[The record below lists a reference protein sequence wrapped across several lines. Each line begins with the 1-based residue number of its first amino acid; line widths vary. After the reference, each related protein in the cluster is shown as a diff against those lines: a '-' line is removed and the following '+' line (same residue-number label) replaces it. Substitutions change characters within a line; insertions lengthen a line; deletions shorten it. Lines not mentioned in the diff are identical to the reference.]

1 MYKAKPIKSARSAA
15 DKLREESFFA
25 SPREHTNYLLEM
37 LDDGIVDGDS
47 LARELLQYLSD
58 DEVGEFI
65 RIYDYERPE
74 DIETASCITSS
85 HYVNVG
91 TLSIGDCIQD
101 DEDDECHTITDIS
114 KRPGGVYKFAFSDG
128 STAYYDSNDQ
138 VLVED

>member
-1 MYKAKPIKSARSAA
+1 MYIVKPIEGSSFESY
-15 DKLREESFFA
+15 REN
-25 SPREHTNYLLEM
+25 TNYLLEM
-37 LDDGIVDGDS
+37 LDDGLVDGDS

-58 DEVGEFI
+58 DEVGEFM

-74 DIETASCITSS
+74 DIEETVSITSS

-101 DEDDECHTITDIS
+101 DEEDKCYTITNIS
-114 KRPGGVYKFAFSDG
+114 KGAGGMYKFTFSDG

>member
-1 MYKAKPIKSARSAA
+1 MYIVKPI
-15 DKLREESFFA
+15 EGSFFE
-25 SPREHTNYLLEM
+25 SYRENTNYLLEM
-37 LDDGIVDGDS
+37 LDGGIVDGDS

-58 DEVGEFI
+58 DEVGEFM

-74 DIETASCITSS
+74 DIEETVSITSS

-91 TLSIGDCIQD
+91 TLSIGDCIKDD
-101 DEDDECHTITDIS
+101 DEDKCYTITNIS
-114 KRPGGVYKFAFSDG
+114 KGAGGMYKFTFSDG

>member
-1 MYKAKPIKSARSAA
+1 MYIVKPI
-15 DKLREESFFA
+15 EGSFFE
-25 SPREHTNYLLEM
+25 SYRENTNYLLEM
-37 LDDGIVDGDS
+37 LDDGLVDGDS

-58 DEVGEFI
+58 DEVGEFM

-74 DIETASCITSS
+74 DIEEAVSITSS

-101 DEDDECHTITDIS
+101 EDKCYTITNIS
-114 KRPGGVYKFAFSDG
+114 KGAGGMYKFAFSDG

-138 VLVED
+138 VLVGD

>member
-1 MYKAKPIKSARSAA
+1 MYIVKPI
-15 DKLREESFFA
+15 EGSFFE
-25 SPREHTNYLLEM
+25 SYQENTNYLLEM

-47 LARELLQYLSD
+47 LARKLLQYLSD

-65 RIYDYERPE
+65 RIYEYERPE
-74 DIETASCITSS
+74 DIEETTSITSS

-101 DEDDECHTITDIS
+101 EDKCYTITNIS
-114 KRPGGVYKFAFSDG
+114 KGAGGMYKFAFSDG

>member
-1 MYKAKPIKSARSAA
+1 MYIVKPI
-15 DKLREESFFA
+15 EGSFFE
-25 SPREHTNYLLEM
+25 SYRENTNYLLEM

-58 DEVGEFI
+58 DEVGEFM

-74 DIETASCITSS
+74 DIEETASITSS

-101 DEDDECHTITDIS
+101 EDKCYTITNIS
-114 KRPGGVYKFAFSDG
+114 KGAGGMYKFAFSDG

-138 VLVED
+138 VIVED

>member
-1 MYKAKPIKSARSAA
+1 MKYTAKPIRAARSTS
-15 DKLREESFFA
+15 DELREGSFFA
-25 SPREHTNYLLEM
+25 SPRKNTNYLLEM
-37 LDDGIVDGDS
+37 LDDGIVNGDS

-65 RIYDYERPE
+65 RIYEYERPE
-74 DIETASCITSS
+74 DIEETVSITSS

-91 TLSIGDCIQD
+91 TLSVGDCIQD
-101 DEDDECHTITDIS
+101 DDECYTITDIS
-114 KRPGGVYKFAFSDG
+114 KGTGGVRKFTFDDG

>member
-1 MYKAKPIKSARSAA
+1 MYIVKPIEGSSFESY
-15 DKLREESFFA
+15 REN
-25 SPREHTNYLLEM
+25 TNYLLEM

-58 DEVGEFI
+58 DEVGEFM

-74 DIETASCITSS
+74 DIEEAVSITSS

-101 DEDDECHTITDIS
+101 EDKCYTITNIS
-114 KRPGGVYKFAFSDG
+114 KGAGGMYKFAFSDG

-138 VLVED
+138 VLVGD

>member
-1 MYKAKPIKSARSAA
+1 MYKVIRTAKSPA
-15 DKLREESFFA
+15 DELREGSFFA
-25 SPREHTNYLLEM
+25 SPRKNTNYLLEM

-47 LARELLQYLSD
+47 LARELLQWLSD
-58 DEVGEFI
+58 DEVGEFM
-65 RIYDYERPE
+65 RMYKYERPE
-74 DIETASCITSS
+74 DIEETTSITSS

-101 DEDDECHTITDIS
+101 DESDECYTITDIS
-114 KRPGGVYKFAFSDG
+114 KGAGGVYELAFSDG

>member
-1 MYKAKPIKSARSAA
+1 MYIVKPI
-15 DKLREESFFA
+15 EGSFFE
-25 SPREHTNYLLEM
+25 SYRENTNYLLEM
-37 LDDGIVDGDS
+37 LDDGLVDGDS

-58 DEVGEFI
+58 DEVGEFM

-74 DIETASCITSS
+74 DIEETASITSS

-101 DEDDECHTITDIS
+101 EDKCYTITNIS
-114 KRPGGVYKFAFSDG
+114 KGAGGMYKFAFSDG

-138 VLVED
+138 VIVED

>member
-1 MYKAKPIKSARSAA
+1 MA
-15 DKLREESFFA
+15 
-25 SPREHTNYLLEM
+25 LLEM
-37 LDDGIVDGDS
+37 LDDGLVDGDS
-47 LARELLQYLSD
+47 LARKLLQYLSD

-65 RIYDYERPE
+65 RIYEYERPE
-74 DIETASCITSS
+74 DIEETASITSS

-101 DEDDECHTITDIS
+101 DEEDKCYTITNIS
-114 KRPGGVYKFAFSDG
+114 KGAGGMYKFAFSDG

>member
-1 MYKAKPIKSARSAA
+1 MYIVKPIEGSSFESY
-15 DKLREESFFA
+15 REN
-25 SPREHTNYLLEM
+25 TNYLLEM

-58 DEVGEFI
+58 DEVGEFM

-74 DIETASCITSS
+74 DIEEVVSITSS

-101 DEDDECHTITDIS
+101 EDKCYTITNIS
-114 KRPGGVYKFAFSDG
+114 KGAGGMYKFAFSDG

>member
-1 MYKAKPIKSARSAA
+1 MYIVKSIRAARSTS
-15 DKLREESFFA
+15 DGLREVSCVA
-25 SPREHTNYLLEM
+25 SHRENTNYLLEM
-37 LDDGIVDGDS
+37 LDDGLVDGDS
-47 LARELLQYLSD
+47 LARKLLQYLSD

-74 DIETASCITSS
+74 DIEETVSITSS

-101 DEDDECHTITDIS
+101 EDKCYTITNIS
-114 KRPGGVYKFAFSDG
+114 KGAGGMYKFAFSDG

-138 VLVED
+138 VIVED

>member
-1 MYKAKPIKSARSAA
+1 MYIVKPI
-15 DKLREESFFA
+15 EGSFFE
-25 SPREHTNYLLEM
+25 SYGENTNYLLEM

-58 DEVGEFI
+58 DEVGEFM

-74 DIETASCITSS
+74 DIEEAASITSS

-91 TLSIGDCIQD
+91 TLSIGDCIKDD
-101 DEDDECHTITDIS
+101 DEDECYTITDIS
-114 KRPGGVYKFAFSDG
+114 KGIGGVYKFTFSDG

-138 VLVED
+138 VIVED

>member
-1 MYKAKPIKSARSAA
+1 MYIVKPI
-15 DKLREESFFA
+15 EGSFFE
-25 SPREHTNYLLEM
+25 SYQENTNYLLEM
-37 LDDGIVDGDS
+37 LDDGLVDGDS

-58 DEVGEFI
+58 DEVGEFM

-74 DIETASCITSS
+74 DIEETVSITSS

-91 TLSIGDCIQD
+91 TLSIGDCIKDD
-101 DEDDECHTITDIS
+101 DEDKCYTITNIS
-114 KRPGGVYKFAFSDG
+114 KGAGGMYKFAFSDG

>member
-1 MYKAKPIKSARSAA
+1 MYIVKPI
-15 DKLREESFFA
+15 EGSFFE
-25 SPREHTNYLLEM
+25 SYRENTNYLLEM

-58 DEVGEFI
+58 DEVGEFM
-65 RIYDYERPE
+65 RIYEYERPE
-74 DIETASCITSS
+74 DIEETVSITSS

-91 TLSIGDCIQD
+91 TLSIGDCIKD
-101 DEDDECHTITDIS
+101 DDKCYTVTNIS
-114 KRPGGVYKFAFSDG
+114 KGAGGMYKFAFSDG

>member
-1 MYKAKPIKSARSAA
+1 MYIVKPI
-15 DKLREESFFA
+15 EGSFFE
-25 SPREHTNYLLEM
+25 SYQENTNYLLEM
-37 LDDGIVDGDS
+37 LDDGLVDGDS

-58 DEVGEFI
+58 DEVGEFM

-74 DIETASCITSS
+74 DIEETASITSS

-101 DEDDECHTITDIS
+101 EDKCYTITNIS
-114 KRPGGVYKFAFSDG
+114 KGAGGVYKFAFSDG

>member
-1 MYKAKPIKSARSAA
+1 MYIVKPI
-15 DKLREESFFA
+15 EGSFFE
-25 SPREHTNYLLEM
+25 SYQENTNYLLEM

-58 DEVGEFI
+58 DEVGEFM

-74 DIETASCITSS
+74 DIEETASITSS

-101 DEDDECHTITDIS
+101 EDKCYTITNIS
-114 KRPGGVYKFAFSDG
+114 KGAGGMYKFAFSDG

>member
-1 MYKAKPIKSARSAA
+1 MYIVKPI
-15 DKLREESFFA
+15 EGSFFE
-25 SPREHTNYLLEM
+25 SYQENTNYLLEM

-58 DEVGEFI
+58 DEVGEFM

-74 DIETASCITSS
+74 DIEETASITSS

-101 DEDDECHTITDIS
+101 EDKCYTITNIS
-114 KRPGGVYKFAFSDG
+114 KGAGGMYKFAFSDG

-138 VLVED
+138 VIVED

>member
-1 MYKAKPIKSARSAA
+1 MYIVKPIEGSSFESY
-15 DKLREESFFA
+15 REN
-25 SPREHTNYLLEM
+25 TNYLLEM

-47 LARELLQYLSD
+47 LARKLLQYLSD
-58 DEVGEFI
+58 DEVGEFM

-74 DIETASCITSS
+74 DIEETASITSS

-91 TLSIGDCIQD
+91 TLSIGDCIKDD
-101 DEDDECHTITDIS
+101 DEDVCYTITNIS
-114 KRPGGVYKFAFSDG
+114 KGAGGMYKFAFSDG

>member
-1 MYKAKPIKSARSAA
+1 MYIVKPI
-15 DKLREESFFA
+15 EGSFFE
-25 SPREHTNYLLEM
+25 SYQENTNYLLEM

-58 DEVGEFI
+58 DEVGEFM

-74 DIETASCITSS
+74 DIEETASITSS
-85 HYVNVG
+85 HHVNVG

-101 DEDDECHTITDIS
+101 EDKCYTITNIS
-114 KRPGGVYKFAFSDG
+114 KGAGGMYKFAFSDG

>member
-1 MYKAKPIKSARSAA
+1 MYIVKPI
-15 DKLREESFFA
+15 EGSFFE
-25 SPREHTNYLLEM
+25 SYRENTNYLLEM
-37 LDDGIVDGDS
+37 LDDGLVDSDS
-47 LARELLQYLSD
+47 LARKLLQYLSD

-65 RIYDYERPE
+65 RIYEYERPE
-74 DIETASCITSS
+74 DIEETASITSS

-101 DEDDECHTITDIS
+101 DEEDKCYTITNIS
-114 KRPGGVYKFAFSDG
+114 KGAGGMYKFAFSDG